1 MEMTWQ
7 TDFRKEVRF
16 FIWRYPTDRD
26 LDSTQEIVVH
36 LRMLISKTGG
46 GHQLARKQCGTRS

>member
-16 FIWRYPTDRD
+16 FICLYPAARD

-36 LRMLISKTGG
+36 LRMLISKAGG
-46 GHQLARKQCGTRS
+46 GHQLA